1 MAFLAAL
8 APAAASG
15 LGAAATAGVATG
27 AASVA
32 GFGSAIAGTALSL
45 FSGSNGGLLTGLFG
59 AVGAN
64 QQAEANAQ
72 IAEYN
77 AQLERRRGL
86 AEEERRRRESAVRI
100 GALKAAVGKSGVT
113 MEGTPLLIL
122 AQSAAEAEVDA
133 LNARWSANQSAQLDE
148 MRARN
153 YRTAG
158 KINMGT
164 SLLKTAGSF
173 F

>member
-1 MAFLAAL
+1 M
-8 APAAASG
+8 
-15 LGAAATAGVATG
+15 TG
-27 AASVA
+27 AEIMLIAQI
-32 GFGSAIAGTALSL
+32 GSAVI
-45 FSGSNGGLLTGLFG
+45 G
-59 AVGAN
+59 AVGAK
-64 QQAEANAQ
+64 QQAESQAN

-77 AQLERRRGL
+77 AALSRQQGL

-113 MEGTPLLIL
+113 MEGTPLLVL

-158 KINMGT
+158 KINAGT
-164 SLLKTAGSF
+164 SLLKSAGSF